1 MFGTFL
7 FTLTMKQTENL
18 QLRRGEGRGGRQEG
32 DYKKEIKS
40 VEMEL
45 EMDCGT
51 VQFPKLWWFLFLH
64 LSGCEQHRR
73 RRTRRRR
80 RPLDSPYIINDIIST
95 TLLTK
100 QMHKSQRPE
109 SIDTETFNHVLNN
122 LTTVPIIISSCWFR
136 LTCCQGVIGARGD
149 AKQPPS
155 RQASCDWQWRWRR
168 HLYVEWQ
175 LKSGCQ
181 KMQWIFAVLFI
192 SPPALNKS
200 GGTCRGCP
208 PAFSSAP

>member
-73 RRTRRRR
+73 RRR

-100 QMHKSQRPE
+100 QMHKSQRPK

-122 LTTVPIIISSCWFR
+122 DYCSHNYF
-136 LTCCQGVIGARGD
+136 
-149 AKQPPS
+149 
-155 RQASCDWQWRWRR
+155 
-168 HLYVEWQ
+168 Q
-175 LKSGCQ
+175 LLIQINGLSGCDQ
-181 KMQWIFAVLFI
+181 SARRREAAAVTPGLLWLTVAVAAASLCGVAAEKWLSKNAVDICCFVYQ
-192 SPPALNKS
+192 PA
-200 GGTCRGCP
+200 G
-208 PAFSSAP
+208 AE